1 MQYLGPSR
9 FRDAMYLMFIGQL
22 FLLLVALVASYDG
35 ILLNYYIALP
45 FAIYFSIT
53 LILAEDDEVIVCWK
67 LPIRLWW
74 AIAIAV
80 FDLLVYLSMPGE
92 EVWHSLEFYFTI
104 KGIYYI
110 LYFAIQI
117 MKMKWFEAK
126 LSENARYW
134 LLSGL
139 SILFGIPL
147 LRILLNFSSID
158 AFFEFWP
165 ISTVIFFILLGKIAI
180 PFFYQK
186 KLLRF
191 KRLTRCLDIVDQVLF
206 LIVAFFPMMLSLYFL
221 TLRFFG
227 R

>member
-104 KGIYYI
+104 KGIYYL
-110 LYFAIQI
+110 LYFAIQVV
-117 MKMKWFEAK
+117 KMKWLETK
-126 LSENARYW
+126 LSEKGRYW
-134 LLSGL
+134 LISGL
-139 SILFGIPL
+139 SVLFGIPL
-147 LRILLNFSSID
+147 LRILLNFSSME

-165 ISTVIFFILLGKIAI
+165 ISIVILLILMVKMAI

-186 KLLRF
+186 KLLRL